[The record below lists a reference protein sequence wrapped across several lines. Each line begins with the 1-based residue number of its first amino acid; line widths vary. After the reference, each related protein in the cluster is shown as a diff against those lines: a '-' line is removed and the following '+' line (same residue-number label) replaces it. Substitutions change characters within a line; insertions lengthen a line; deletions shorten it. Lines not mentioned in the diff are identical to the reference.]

1 MMLYTDILRSG
12 KRTMNIS
19 WTRCLGLTRGRAGVA
34 SGWRTRAVQGEANGA
49 VAWVEASELFCGRQ
63 PVVRRCRSLAAEQ
76 HEQQF
81 LRTIESRSPV
91 RSNTRRSFSQGLTA
105 DVRP

>member
-19 WTRCLGLTRGRAGVA
+19 WTRCLGLTRGR
-34 SGWRTRAVQGEANGA
+34 SGRRTRAVQGEANGA

-91 RSNTRRSFSQGLTA
+91 RSITRRSFPQGLTA